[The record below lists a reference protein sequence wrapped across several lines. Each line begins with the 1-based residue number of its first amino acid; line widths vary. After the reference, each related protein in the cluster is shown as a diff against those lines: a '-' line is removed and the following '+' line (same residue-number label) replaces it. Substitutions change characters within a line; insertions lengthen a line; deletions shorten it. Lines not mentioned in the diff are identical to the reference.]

1 MNRDSNDHRTPRA
14 GSSSRVQ
21 PVSRGRSE
29 VRSRVAYARAV
40 FEAPLVRNTY
50 SLVGST
56 LATSLLGVAF
66 WIIAAR
72 RFTAVE
78 VGVDSAL
85 ISTMTFL
92 ANVAQLNLTNG
103 FNRFV
108 PTAGHRTHRL
118 VVVGYGVTVA
128 LAAVA
133 AVIFLAGAGLWA
145 PSLAFVA
152 HNPQMACWFVAA
164 TMLWTIFA
172 LEDAVLTGL
181 GEAHW
186 VLVEN
191 IVYGI
196 LKLVVLVV
204 IAGTVSRFGLFAAW
218 TVPLIIP
225 VVAVNVLLFRRLI
238 PRRDHAPL
246 EELDTRTITRLVGVD
261 FIATLLTT
269 ATLGIMPL
277 VVLAVSG
284 ARANA
289 YVALAWTIA
298 YPLHLI
304 SLNAGMAMI
313 TEASRAPQRLIEFTR
328 NAIGHALRIVV
339 PLVGVV
345 VVSAPFV
352 LRIFGPAYSAN
363 ATRPLQLFAVA
374 AIPNI
379 FMITYISVARVQRRM
394 WLAVGLTLTHSVLT
408 LGLMV
413 PLLHLFGVTGVGLAW
428 LISTSAIAIGLLV
441 DGLRS
446 IWLPHVR
453 PASFRSTM
461 ANAHA
466 GRSRREST
474 AATEIARHTLEQAGL
489 TAAGWSPEPYVR
501 VADGTSVIGVHS
513 TDTGQRAV
521 LRVALNDDAGEGLR
535 REVSALETV
544 RLAMP
549 ATWRPVVPFVIACDT
564 DAPRPWALESRC
576 DGQDAR
582 RALADPPRLERL
594 LDEVATRVGELYRAS
609 AQHVEVDDA
618 QLARLVEAPIA
629 ATEALPR
636 PHGMLAATP
645 DLGAIRRELTDALLG
660 RELTMSLAHG
670 DLWLGSVVWQPATN
684 EVTGIVDWRRA
695 RVGPPV
701 VDLAHL
707 ACTTRA
713 LQERRELGDV
723 VREVL
728 HADRW
733 RPAEER
739 RIAAAPGFSELSPR
753 TIVLLAWLRHV
764 YDKSERGNRFR
775 AHDLWRTHNVQ
786 RVLENL

>member
-1 MNRDSNDHRTPRA
+1 
-14 GSSSRVQ
+14 
-21 PVSRGRSE
+21 
-29 VRSRVAYARAV
+29 VRSRVAYARA
-40 FEAPLVRNTY
+40 FFDAPLVRNAY

-66 WIIAAR
+66 WVIAAR

-118 VVVGYGVTVA
+118 VVVGYGVTVV

-133 AVIFLAGAGLWA
+133 AVIFLAGAELWA

-152 HNPQMACWFVAA
+152 HNPEMAGWFVAA

-191 IVYGI
+191 VVYGV
-196 LKLVVLVV
+196 LKIGVLLA
-204 IAGTVSRFGLFAAW
+204 IADTVGRFGLFAAW

-225 VVAVNVLLFRRLI
+225 VVAVNVLLFRWLI

-246 EELDTRTITRLVGVD
+246 EELDARTITRLVGVD

-277 VVLAVSG
+277 IVLAVAG

-304 SLNAGMAMI
+304 SLNIGMAMI

-328 NAIGHALRIVV
+328 HSITHALRIVV
-339 PLVGVV
+339 PLVAVV

-352 LRIFGPAYSAN
+352 LRIFGPAYAAH
-363 ATRPLQLFAVA
+363 ATRPLQLFALA
-374 AIPNI
+374 AIPNV
-379 FMITYISVARVQRRM
+379 FTITYISVARVQRRM
-394 WLAVGLTLTHSVLT
+394 WLAVALTLTQSVLT

-413 PLLHLFGVTGVGLAW
+413 PLLHLFGVSGVGLAW
-428 LISTSAIAIGLLV
+428 VISTSAIAIVLLLG
-441 DGLRS
+441 GLRS
-446 IWLPHVR
+446 IWLPHLR
-453 PASFRSTM
+453 PAAFRSTM

-466 GRSRREST
+466 GRSRRVST
-474 AATEIARHTLEQAGL
+474 ETTEIAHHTLEDTGL
-489 TAAGWSPEPYVR
+489 MAAGWWPEPYVR
-501 VADGTSVIGVHS
+501 VAHGTSIIGVHHH
-513 TDTGQRAV
+513 DTGEHAV
-521 LRVALNDDAGEGLR
+521 LRVALNDEATTSLR
-535 REVSALETV
+535 REITALETV

-549 ATWRPVVPFVIACDT
+549 GTWRPIVPLVLASDP
-564 DAPRPWALESRC
+564 DAPHPWALETRC

-582 RALADPPRLERL
+582 RALADPPRLEQL
-594 LDEVATRVGELYRAS
+594 LDEVATRLSVLYRAS
-609 AQHVEVDDA
+609 AQRIEVDDA
-618 QLARLVEAPIA
+618 QLARLVGAPIA
-629 ATEALPR
+629 ATEAMPA
-636 PHGMLAATP
+636 PHGMLATAP
-645 DLGAIRRELTDALLG
+645 DLGAIRRELTDGLLG
-660 RELTMSLAHG
+660 RELTMSLTHG
-670 DLWLGSVVWQPATN
+670 DLWLGSIVFQPATN
-684 EVTGIVDWRRA
+684 EVAGIVDWRRA

-707 ACTTRA
+707 MCTTRA
-713 LQERRELGDV
+713 LRERRELGDV
-723 VREVL
+723 VRDVL
-728 HADRW
+728 RARGW
-733 RPAEER
+733 QPAEDR
-739 RIAAAPGFSELSPR
+739 RIAAAPGSSELSPR
-753 TIVLLAWLRHV
+753 IIVLLAWLRHV

-775 AHDLWRTHNVQ
+775 THDLWRTHNVQ
-786 RVLENL
+786 RVLESL